1 MTTGLTFKEEMKG
14 HITMGE
20 TDYQRGARQGKDDG
34 TFFMFHLTIE
44 TDDVERFV
52 ADPRHEASARGWVSC
67 EALGGKL
74 PVDKGI
80 FNLFVDSEDPT
91 LTRMLY
97 RLYFSDGAGNPL
109 TMSGFKRVKDDPG
122 LDLWSDTSTLYIKL
136 FKGHVDADGE
146 STGEQGP
153 SGPQS
158 GEIVAA
164 GIITIYLLDFAR
176 QLTTFRTRGGSAG
189 DQLTALMAFG
199 KLFLGKLW
207 DIYGGRV
214 EQSVSTTET

>member
-1 MTTGLTFKEEMKG
+1 MTTGLEFTEEMKG
-14 HITMGE
+14 HITLGE
-20 TDYQRGARQGKDDG
+20 TDYQRGARQGKKDG

-44 TDDVERFV
+44 TDDVAKFI
-52 ADPRHEASARGWVSC
+52 ADRQHEATCRGWVSC

-74 PVDKGI
+74 PVEKGI
-80 FNLFVDSEDPT
+80 FNLFVDTEDPD

-97 RLYFSDGAGNPL
+97 RLYFADGAGNPL

-122 LDLWSDTSTLYIKL
+122 LDLWPDTSTLYIHL
-136 FKGHVDADGE
+136 LKGHVDAQAE
-146 STGEQGP
+146 PTAEV
-153 SGPQS
+153 
-158 GEIVAA
+158 VAA

-189 DQLTALMAFG
+189 EQAQALTAFG
-199 KLFLGKLW
+199 RLFLGKLW

-214 EQSVSTTET
+214 KDSAATEA

>member
-1 MTTGLTFKEEMKG
+1 MTTGLEFTEEMKG
-14 HITMGE
+14 YITLGE

-34 TFFMFHLTIE
+34 TFFMFHLTID

-52 ADPRHEASARGWVSC
+52 ADPRHEGSARGWVSC
-67 EALGGKL
+67 EALGGRL
-74 PVDKGI
+74 PVEKGI

-97 RLYFSDGAGNPL
+97 RLYFADGVGNPL

-122 LDLWSDTSTLYIKL
+122 LDLWSDTSTLYIKML
-136 FKGHVDADGE
+136 KGHVDADGE
-146 STGEQGP
+146 SAAEV
-153 SGPQS
+153 
-158 GEIVAA
+158 VAA

-189 DQLTALMAFG
+189 DQLKALVAFG

-207 DIYGGRV
+207 DIYGRRV
-214 EQSVSTTET
+214 EESVSTTET